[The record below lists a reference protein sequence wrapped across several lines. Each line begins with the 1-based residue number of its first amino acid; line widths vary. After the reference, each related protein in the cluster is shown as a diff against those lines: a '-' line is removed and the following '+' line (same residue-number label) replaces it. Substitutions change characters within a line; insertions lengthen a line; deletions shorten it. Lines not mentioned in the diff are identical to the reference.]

1 MKLFFP
7 LIIYIL
13 RARYVFGISGAVLR
27 VWGRKREKREKDGFS
42 AFQGAVLLNL
52 TMKYNSCH
60 QRSTTPV
67 VNEVLLLQSM
77 QYYSC
82 LSDYLSCIWLRKNW
96 KNNPCGAEQDYEK
109 RGLVILSARHIAVH
123 RPSGHASFD
132 FAACSDGALNAFHRN
147 LHHVWHK
154 HETHST

>member
-13 RARYVFGISGAVLR
+13 RAIRFRDIRGGSEGLGAEKGEEGG
-27 VWGRKREKREKDGFS
+27 GRIFRRLE
-42 AFQGAVLLNL
+42 AVLLNL

-82 LSDYLSCIWLRKNW
+82 LSDYLSSIWLRKNW
-96 KNNPCGAEQDYEK
+96 KNNPCGAERGYEK
-109 RGLVILSARHIAVH
+109 RGLVILSARHVAVH
-123 RPSGHASFD
+123 RPSQHASSD

>member
-13 RARYVFGISGAVLR
+13 RARYIFGISGAVPR

-67 VNEVLLLQSM
+67 VNEVLLLSSM
-77 QYYSC
+77 KYYSYRAC
-82 LSDYLSCIWLRKNW
+82 CTTPAFLTTFPVFGSARIGKTIL
-96 KNNPCGAEQDYEK
+96 AEQSE
-109 RGLVILSARHIAVH
+109 VM
-123 RPSGHASFD
+123 
-132 FAACSDGALNAFHRN
+132 RN
-147 LHHVWHK
+147 EVW
-154 HETHST
+154 